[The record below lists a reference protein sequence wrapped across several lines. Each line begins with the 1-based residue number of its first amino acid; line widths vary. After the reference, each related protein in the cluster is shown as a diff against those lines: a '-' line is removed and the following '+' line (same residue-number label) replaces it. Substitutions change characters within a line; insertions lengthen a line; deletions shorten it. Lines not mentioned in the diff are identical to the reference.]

1 MKGWIGDKYKKIS
14 VLGKG
19 TNTTV
24 FLCKVIDEDY
34 DIAAVKVFNS
44 RKEDE
49 LMENYFKRECDV
61 LAMLNHENIVNILDQ
76 GYDKDN
82 NLYYIALEYVD
93 GKNLEELIKSKE
105 IEKRDKQGIIN
116 QVLDAIEYAH
126 NRNILHRDL
135 KPSNIMITNDN
146 KVKII
151 DFGISK
157 ILGSISTDGDNYTIQ
172 ALTYKYASPEQKLGK
187 TLTFQSDIYS
197 LGLVLYEVLEAD
209 IFNLDNRIVKLI
221 KNSKK
226 IKEYEKRILLE
237 MIEENLEKRTTNIYK
252 IIRAYNSVNRC
263 DNKVYS
269 LGIAM
274 NAISKLYDLRMIL
287 KSDKNNAI
295 SFIKDDLKTEIYF
308 ASAKNVYKDEKSDKY
323 ILWGQQVEYN
333 CAIDKHNDDSLTII
347 SINIPET
354 HAIEKRKELF
364 GYKVNEGIGFDVKK
378 ESRIN
383 INKLINKYGESIKRK
398 NNIIQENKNTEEII
412 NKWSGILEIQKQ
424 LISNN
429 RNTLRYQH
437 LKYDKENRRLLLKI
451 KGSIEEVD
459 FTQDQMLV
467 LTMKNTGRAFKT
479 KRAGFFNDY
488 KNGILSIDIIR
499 GLSPDEFSESG
510 EVSVDT
516 AFMDSVIS
524 KQENALN
531 KIKKSECLNKQLSHI
546 LSNPESARKIYL
558 SDEIEFI
565 NKNLDESKQKIVEE
579 ALEAKD
585 IYLLQGPPGTGKTTF
600 ITEIVNQQLLINP
613 KSKILITSQSNV
625 AVNHAMAKIKESN
638 ELIKV
643 VRLGREEM
651 INNGMEDYTL
661 EAQLESLINDIKNK
675 CNNYFNMM
683 KERNFDSELLDKYN
697 LVKEIIDIENTFMQL
712 NNEISI
718 DKEILN
724 KYEKEYLLSLDF
736 SSKIN
741 LIKEKLIDISS
752 RVENEDRG
760 NIELF
765 INEYINIG
773 DEIENSIIKANSLK
787 ENIGVAKDTIDEKEI
802 RIENYIKAIEA
813 GYDLLG
819 INSKSELERCNDEL
833 EAKIKG
839 QKSKLE
845 QFGKLER
852 IKKEWINKIN
862 NTEELG
868 KIFIEDVS
876 VIGATCIGIANY
888 YSNFDLSFDLVIIDE
903 AGRATPPEL
912 FVPMILGK
920 KIILVGDH
928 KQLPPVVDKVLS
940 DEVRIR
946 TNYKRY
952 ELEESL
958 FAYLQDKLNDN
969 CKGILREQYRMH
981 PVIGDLISETFYNN
995 SIISMVNKDSRD
1007 HGYDKFGKN
1016 HIVWLDTVNDHN
1028 KYEENIG
1035 TTKQNRLEADKVVEL
1050 LIDLNRTY
1058 KNKGI
1063 KKEVAIITG
1072 YKAQKNL
1079 IIRQLERYN
1088 IDEFANISIEV
1099 DTVDA
1104 FQGRETDIVIY
1115 SIVRSNTEG
1124 NLGFLKDSRRLNV
1137 SLSRGRELLII
1148 IGDSQCIKVDKNN
1161 PFSNVYDYILNN
1173 EKCIIMEV

>member
-14 VLGKG
+14 ILGRG
-19 TNTTV
+19 ANTTV
-24 FLCKVIDEDY
+24 FLCKVIGEDY
-34 DIAAVKVFNS
+34 DIAAVKVFNAH
-44 RKEDE
+44 KQDE
-49 LMENYFKRECDV
+49 LVENYFKRECDV

-82 NLYYIALEYVD
+82 NSYYIVLEYVD
-93 GKNLEELIKSKE
+93 GKTLEELIKLKD
-105 IEKRDKQGIIN
+105 IDKYDKQDIIM
-116 QVLDAIEYAH
+116 QILDAVEYAH
-126 NRNILHRDL
+126 NKNILHRDL

-146 KVKII
+146 KVKVI

-157 ILGSISTDGDNYTIQ
+157 ILGSISTDGDNYTVQ

-197 LGLVLYEVLEAD
+197 LGLVIYEVLESE
-209 IFNLDNRIVKLI
+209 IFNLDNKIIKLI
-221 KNSKK
+221 NNSKK
-226 IKEYEKRILLE
+226 IKEYEKNILLGMVYE
-237 MIEENLEKRTTNIYK
+237 DLEKRTTNIYK
-252 IIRAYNSVNRC
+252 IIRSYNNIDKC
-263 DNKVYS
+263 DNKLYS

-274 NAISKLYDLRMIL
+274 NTISKLYDLRMIA
-287 KSDKNNAI
+287 KADKNNAI

-308 ASAKNVYKDEKSDKY
+308 ASVKNVYKDDKSDKY

-333 CAIDKHNDDSLTII
+333 CAIDKHDNDSLTII

-364 GYKVNEGIGFDVKK
+364 GYKVNEMFGFDIKK
-378 ESRIN
+378 DHRIN
-383 INKLINKYGESIKRK
+383 INKLINKYGENVKRK

-412 NKWSGILEIQKQ
+412 NKWSGILEIQKE

-429 RNTLRYQH
+429 RNTLRYQN
-437 LKYDKENRRLLLKI
+437 LKYDRENRRLLLKI
-451 KGSIEEVD
+451 KGSIEDVD
-459 FTQDQMLV
+459 FSQDQMLV
-467 LTMKNTGRAFKT
+467 LTMKNSGRAFKT

-488 KNGILSIDIIR
+488 KKGILSIDIIR
-499 GLSPDEFSESG
+499 GLSPDEFSENG

-516 AFMDSVIS
+516 AFMDSVIN
-524 KQENALN
+524 KQENALK

-546 LSNPESARKIYL
+546 LSNPEIARSMYL

-565 NKNLDESKQKIVEE
+565 NKNLDESKQKIVES

-600 ITEIVNQQLLINP
+600 ITEVVNQQLLINP
-613 KSKILITSQSNV
+613 KAKILIASQSNV

-638 ELIKV
+638 KSIKV

-675 CNNYFNMM
+675 CNDYFNKM
-683 KERNFDSELLDKYN
+683 KERNFDSELIDKYN
-697 LVKEIIDIENTFMQL
+697 LVKEIIEINNTLKQL

-718 DKEILN
+718 DREILN
-724 KYEKEYLLSLDF
+724 EYEKEYLLSLNF
-736 SSKIN
+736 SNKIN
-741 LIKEKLIDISS
+741 LIKEKLLDISS
-752 RVENEDRG
+752 KVEIEDRS
-760 NIELF
+760 NISSF

-773 DEIENSIIKANSLK
+773 DEIENSIIRANLLK
-787 ENIGVAKDTIDEKEI
+787 KNIDEAKDIINDKLI
-802 RIENYIKAIEA
+802 RMENYNVEIEA
-813 GYDLLG
+813 GYDLLD
-819 INSKSELERCNDEL
+819 INSKSELERCNNEL
-833 EAKIKG
+833 ETKIKG
-839 QKSKLE
+839 QKAKLE

-888 YSNFDLSFDLVIIDE
+888 YSNFDLNFDLVIIDE

-912 FVPMILGK
+912 FVPMVLGK

-928 KQLPPVVDKVLS
+928 KQLPPVIDKVLS
-940 DEVRIR
+940 DEVRVR
-946 TNYKRY
+946 TNYKRH

-958 FAYLQDKLNDN
+958 FAYLQNKLNDN
-969 CKGILREQYRMH
+969 CKGVLREQYRMH

-995 SIISMVNKDSRD
+995 SIISMVNQDSRE
-1007 HGYDKFGKN
+1007 HGYDKFGQN
-1016 HIVWLDTVNDHN
+1016 HIVWLDTVNDYN
-1028 KYEENIG
+1028 KYEENVG
-1035 TTKQNRLEADKVVEL
+1035 TTKQNKLEADKIVEL
-1050 LIDLNRTY
+1050 LIDLNNSY
-1058 KNKGI
+1058 KYKKI
-1063 KKEVAIITG
+1063 KKDVAIITG

-1088 IDEFANISIEV
+1088 VDEFTNISIEV

-1115 SIVRSNTEG
+1115 SIVRSNKEG
-1124 NLGFLKDSRRLNV
+1124 NLGFLRDSRRLNV
-1137 SLSRGRELLII
+1137 SLSRARELLII

-1161 PFSNVYDYILNN
+1161 PFSNVYNYILNN
-1173 EKCIIMEV
+1173 EKCVIMEV